1 MMLDGKLHESSI
13 SDDGKTIY
21 IDFFV
26 PQGEHQVQIHR
37 VTSMPEMPSAM
48 LGLAALTAG
57 VLAAARLKA
66 AFKIR

>member
-1 MMLDGKLHESSI
+1 MLDGKLHESSI

-26 PQGEHQVQIHR
+26 PQGEHQVQIQR

>member
-1 MMLDGKLHESSI
+1 MLDGKLHESSI